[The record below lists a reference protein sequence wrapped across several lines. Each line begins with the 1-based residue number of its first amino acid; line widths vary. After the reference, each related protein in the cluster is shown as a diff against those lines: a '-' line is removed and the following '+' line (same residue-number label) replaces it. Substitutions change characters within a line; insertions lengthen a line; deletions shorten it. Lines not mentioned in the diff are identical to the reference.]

1 MNYTIYIPKQ
11 GGAGFE
17 KENRFTSHGY
27 YVNGNCYWL

>member
-17 KENRFTSHGY
+17 KENRFTSHGDCI
-27 YVNGNCYWL
+27 NGNCDWL